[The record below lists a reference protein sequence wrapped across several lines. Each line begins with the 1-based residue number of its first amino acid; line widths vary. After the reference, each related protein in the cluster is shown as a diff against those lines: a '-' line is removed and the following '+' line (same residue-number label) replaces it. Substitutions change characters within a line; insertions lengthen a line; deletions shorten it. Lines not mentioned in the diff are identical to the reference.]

1 MNKNIDYLV
10 FRVILYIIKKI
21 FAYCMFLSWI
31 TPVAL
36 VLGHILNAYSK
47 AWYKRDG
54 ISLRPVKIEFVLNL
68 LDDAILIQMNVRPGF
83 VVRLVHLPVDLMAVA
98 HFVVDDATR
107 LGLT

>member
-1 MNKNIDYLV
+1 M
-10 FRVILYIIKKI
+10 
-21 FAYCMFLSWI
+21 
-31 TPVAL
+31 AL

-54 ISLRPVKIEFVLNL
+54 ISLRPVKTEAVLNL
-68 LDDAILIQMNVRPGF
+68 LDDATLIQMNVRPGS
-83 VVRLVHLPVDLMAVA
+83 VMRLVHHPVDLMAVA